1 MDKNQVNALA
11 RRLET
16 ADRLTN
22 AERVEILR
30 DIERYARHDL
40 YGAAKL
46 CKDHLHERAD
56 LRLPTVV
63 LAAERIGRHFEMR
76 TNQTRRPVELYAEQ
90 DRQIRQPEDGYQY
103 DGQVVGTTP
112 NCVIQLD
119 RETGDLIVHS
129 RASLV
134 CAFESTENDKQLSI
148 NYPFKAVGGVG
159 LVTEVV
165 RGHEKAHEHQLARG
179 HHHAAEHAM
188 EHNR

>member
-1 MDKNQVNALA
+1 MDKTEVNLLA

-22 AERVEILR
+22 AERVALLR
-30 DIERYARHDL
+30 DIERYARSDL

-63 LAAERIGRHFEMR
+63 MAADRIGRHFEMR
-76 TNQTRRPVELYAEQ
+76 MNVARRPVELYAEQ
-90 DRQIRQPEDGYQY
+90 DRQIRHPEDGYRY
-103 DGQVVGTTP
+103 DGEVVGTTP
-112 NCVIQLD
+112 NCIIQLD
-119 RETGDLIVHS
+119 RETGDLIVHN

-134 CAFESTENDKQLSI
+134 RAFESTENDKQLSI

-165 RGHEKAHEHQLARG
+165 HGNEKVHEHQLERDLQR
-179 HHHAAEHAM
+179 AAEHAM
-188 EHNR
+188 EHSR

>member
-11 RRLET
+11 RGLET

-22 AERVEILR
+22 AERVAILR

-46 CKDHLHERAD
+46 CKDHLNERAD
-56 LRLPTVV
+56 LRLPTAVI
-63 LAAERIGRHFEMR
+63 AAERIGRHFEMR
-76 TNQTRRPVELYAEQ
+76 TNEARRPVELYGEQ
-90 DRQIRQPEDGYQY
+90 DKQIRQPDDGRHYE
-103 DGQVVGTTP
+103 GPIVGTTP

-119 RETGDLIVHS
+119 RDTGDLIVHN

-134 CAFESTENDKQLSI
+134 RAFESTEIDRSLTI

-159 LVTEVV
+159 LVTES
-165 RGHEKAHEHQLARG
+165 GHSHEKAHDHQLARG